1 MLVLSCIQIG
11 GIMNKHLQNNMKL
24 DRSIKSEN
32 TLFFDLDD
40 TLIYT
45 NKANFL
51 AYRDAIKCVTSIDI
65 SSLIDHSIERVN
77 RDNLL
82 FILPNLN
89 QVVLDKIVL
98 LKEKIYPTYLSQTKI
113 NKRVLAILVNYC
125 VSNKTVL
132 VTNSKKSR
140 ALLTLQH
147 HNLLSKFSHCFF
159 KEKNQVDKYQNVFS
173 SMSISPNEVIV
184 FENELIEINH
194 AIQAGISPSNIHL
207 I

>member
-1 MLVLSCIQIG
+1 MKTDIHS
-11 GIMNKHLQNNMKL
+11 KMKL
-24 DRSIKSEN
+24 DGSITLEN
-32 TLFFDLDD
+32 TLFFDMDD

-45 NKANFL
+45 NDANFS
-51 AYRDAIKCVTSIDI
+51 AYRDAIRTVTKIDI
-65 SSLIDHSIERVN
+65 AKYLNPSKDRVN
-77 RDNLL
+77 RENLL
-82 FILPNLN
+82 FILPELT
-89 QVVLDKIVL
+89 QIELDKIVI
-98 LKEKIYPTYLSQTKI
+98 LKEKIYPTYLSETKI
-113 NKRVLAILVNYC
+113 NKRVLAILMNYC
-125 VSNKTVL
+125 TSNKTVL